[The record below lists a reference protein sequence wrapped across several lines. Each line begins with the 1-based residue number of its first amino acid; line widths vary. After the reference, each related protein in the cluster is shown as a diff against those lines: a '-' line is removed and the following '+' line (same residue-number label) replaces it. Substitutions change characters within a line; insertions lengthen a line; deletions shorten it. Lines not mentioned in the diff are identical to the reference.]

1 MRQTQADKGSTRR
14 AILLCARSVNHMG
27 LPRNILLFFFFLKK
41 NTLMTISHPAVDFSD
56 QSGHRS
62 CHGVGQN
69 PFNQVDLTGWLD
81 CLSRLARLVWHA
93 RSTVQ
98 SISDTSYGSD
108 LWFRGRTGPL
118 VTNGVLVR
126 ASGRSIQFQR
136 VGAKLSIISYPN
148 YKICDVIGKPN
159 KNTT

>member
-1 MRQTQADKGSTRR
+1 MRPEREPYGPAQKYS
-14 AILLCARSVNHMG
+14 S
-27 LPRNILLFFFFLKK
+27 FFFFFEKK
-41 NTLMTISHPAVDFSD
+41 YPNDNITPGRWLQWSV
-56 QSGHRS
+56 RS
-62 CHGVGQN
+62 PVVSRGGSKPVQPGRLDL
-69 PFNQVDLTGWLD
+69 VDLTGWLD